1 MNTRDADDQFSAT
14 NMSRQ
19 QMALT
24 AQLFQAVSSMHHIDE
39 LFQWLAHALIRH
51 FNIQLL
57 QFWTNHI
64 SSTGQLAAQLRT
76 IARQD
81 ASLPDQIAVNEQMQ
95 RIAQQL
101 ISERMAY
108 NLQPVETIFSHY
120 QAILLKRHG
129 LSYWCACFTSGNVH
143 LPPRADIL
151 SQRESSAFFAMT
163 TLLFLRQSPQFNIVP
178 AINAVLDEAIAL
190 ATKRGLLL
198 TTADPYAA
206 FSPQAYPSLPQSY
219 TPPSQV
225 YTPQPQSYTPP
236 SQPYTPLPQSYNPPS
251 QPYAPPPQLYTPAP
265 QPYTP
270 PAQVHTGPPQFPPQE
285 PPTPNQEAPL
295 TLAQLILKRKQDN
308 NDLLASNPFARPA
321 VISDKKARRL
331 HGAING
337 QANVA
342 ELSSTTGLNMQEIG
356 AALRLLWDQQRIEAY
371 ESGGKPVN
379 LSTFLNGF

>member
-1 MNTRDADDQFSAT
+1 MNTNDPDDQMAAV
-14 NMSRQ
+14 NMGRQ

-39 LFQWLAHALIRH
+39 LFQWLAHALVRR

-64 SSTGQLAAQLRT
+64 SSTGQLTAQLKT

-95 RIAQQL
+95 RIAQQFL
-101 ISERMAY
+101 SERIAY
-108 NLQPVETIFSHY
+108 DLQPVESIFSHY

-129 LSYWCACFTSGNVH
+129 LSYWCACFTSGNAL

-151 SQRESSAFFAMT
+151 SQRESPAFFAMT
-163 TLLFLRQSPQFNIVP
+163 TLLFLRQSPQFNIMP
-178 AINAVLDEAIAL
+178 ATTAILDEATAL

-198 TTADPYAA
+198 PTTDPYAA
-206 FSPQAYPSLPQSY
+206 FSPQP
-219 TPPSQV
+219 
-225 YTPQPQSYTPP
+225 YTPQPQSYTPLPQSYTPP
-236 SQPYTPLPQSYNPPS
+236 SHYTPLPQSYNPPS
-251 QPYAPPPQLYTPAP
+251 QPYAPPQQLYTPVPHYAAP
-265 QPYTP
+265 TQPP
-270 PAQVHTGPPQFPPQE
+270 QVHTGPPQLPPQE
-285 PPTPNQEAPL
+285 PVALNQEAPI
-295 TLAQLILKRKQDN
+295 TLAQVILKRKQDN

-331 HGAING
+331 HAAING

-342 ELSSTTGLNMQEIG
+342 ELSSTTGLNMREIS

-371 ESGGKPVN
+371 EPGGKPVN
-379 LSTFLNGF
+379 LPTFLNGF